1 MSRFVLNNDYSDQVC
16 SMARSLEVI
25 GERWTLLIVREVFLG
40 TCRFEEFV
48 DNLGVT
54 RTVLANRLDKLVEHG
69 LLERHRY
76 QQRPDRYEYRP
87 TAKAGGLLPVLAHLM
102 HWGDEHYPHPV
113 GPPRRLLHHG
123 CGGELEFSYRCP
135 RCETT
140 PAPHEVDAVL
150 NPALQDS
157 AAMQS

>member
-1 MSRFVLNNDYSDQVC
+1 VLNSDYSDQVC
-16 SMARSLEVI
+16 SMARSLEVV
-25 GERWTLLIVREVFLG
+25 GERWTLLIVREAFLG

-48 DNLGVT
+48 DNLGIT
-54 RTVLANRLDKLVEHG
+54 RTVLTNRLDKLVEHG

-102 HWGDEHYPHPV
+102 QWGDEHYPHPV

-150 NPALQDS
+150 NPALREGS
-157 AAMQS
+157 GLES

>member
-1 MSRFVLNNDYSDQVC
+1 
-16 SMARSLEVI
+16 MARSLEVV

-48 DNLGVT
+48 ETLGIT
-54 RTVLANRLDKLVEHG
+54 RTVLTNRLDKLVEHG

-140 PAPHEVDAVL
+140 PAPPEVDAVL
-150 NPALQDS
+150 NPALREGS
-157 AAMQS
+157 GMES